1 MGLVSSKGETEETE
15 GVVAV
20 EPVEPAVAEGVVVDT
35 TNVLI
40 EEEEAAEP
48 QPEEVIEPEVVDQ
61 SEDVE
66 IAPDESKTEDK
77 TAEDIDNTTGEESS
91 QPATVAPAPAP
102 PSKANHQPIAIGLPL
117 EAIISSSNRL
127 PMLQT
132 RVSTVIGPNKT
143 LGFGVPI
150 TPSFIHRPCTLRNPV
165 PVMNQMAGFFKSEMA
180 ELSASRQPEDISSLV
195 TLEEEPAATGAE
207 GAEEKEDIEEDKATD
222 IIEA

>member
-1 MGLVSSKGETEETE
+1 MG
-15 GVVAV
+15 
-20 EPVEPAVAEGVVVDT
+20 
-35 TNVLI
+35 
-40 EEEEAAEP
+40 
-48 QPEEVIEPEVVDQ
+48 
-61 SEDVE
+61 
-66 IAPDESKTEDK
+66 
-77 TAEDIDNTTGEESS
+77 
-91 QPATVAPAPAP
+91 TVAPAPAP
-102 PSKANHQPIAIGLPL
+102 PLQANHQPIAIGLPL

-132 RVSTVIGPNKT
+132 RVSTVIGSNKT

-150 TPSFIHRPCTLRNPV
+150 APSFIHRPCTLRNPV

-207 GAEEKEDIEEDKATD
+207 DAEEKEDIEEDKATD